1 MKNYYHILGLSFE
14 SNPENILIDAAY
26 KALVK
31 LYHPDIFKGNNK
43 DLKRKITEINE
54 AYEILSNRERKKK
67 YDEQL
72 NFFHKKN
79 LYDFSELNLEDTE
92 KFNDKFF
99 NNDWEIA
106 SIVYPELEARIFK
119 LELYSKKL
127 TLQFQFYLL
136 ETKKFHQNKEI
147 MDRFINAFI
156 EKKFGSSKL
165 ITKLSKFLI
174 ENKNKKETLYLNK
187 LVKVVGSKS
196 EKKIMDAFFKQFPN
210 VEYEFTSNLKQL
222 SKSKF
227 IMTSDNENFQK
238 IILVFTVILLILF
251 LIYSS

>member
-14 SNPENILIDAAY
+14 SNPENSLIDAAY

-31 LYHPDIFKGNNK
+31 LYHPDIYKGNNR
-43 DLKRKITEINE
+43 DLKRKITELNE
-54 AYEILSNRERKKK
+54 AYEILSNANKKKK

-72 NFFHKKN
+72 SFFHKKN
-79 LYDFSELNLEDTE
+79 SYDFSDQHLEDTE

-106 SIVYPELEARIFK
+106 TIVYPELEEKIYK
-119 LELYSKKL
+119 LNLYSKKL

-136 ETKKFHQNKEI
+136 ETKKFHKNSDIMNK
-147 MDRFINAFI
+147 FINAFI

-165 ITKLSKFLI
+165 INKLSRFLI
-174 ENKNKKETLYLNK
+174 ENKKKKEALYLNK

-196 EKKIMDAFFKQFPN
+196 EKKIIDAFFKHYPKIEHDF
-210 VEYEFTSNLKQL
+210 SLNLKQVNN
-222 SKSKF
+222 KF
-227 IMTSDNENFQK
+227 TIVNDNEKFQK
-238 IILVFTVILLILF
+238 IVLIITIVFLILF
-251 LIYSS
+251 LVYSS

>member
-14 SNPENILIDAAY
+14 SNPENSLIDAAY

-31 LYHPDIFKGNNK
+31 LYHPDIYKGNNR
-43 DLKRKITEINE
+43 DLKRKITELNE
-54 AYEILSNRERKKK
+54 AYEILSNANKKKK

-72 NFFHKKN
+72 SFFHKKN
-79 LYDFSELNLEDTE
+79 SYDFSDLHLEDTE

-106 SIVYPELEARIFK
+106 TIVYPELEEKIYK
-119 LELYSKKL
+119 LNLYSKKL

-136 ETKKFHQNKEI
+136 ETKKFHKNSDIMNK
-147 MDRFINAFI
+147 FINAFI

-165 ITKLSKFLI
+165 INKLSRFLI
-174 ENKNKKETLYLNK
+174 ENKNKKEALYLNK

-196 EKKIMDAFFKQFPN
+196 EKKIVDAFFKHYPKI
-210 VEYEFTSNLKQL
+210 EYDFSLNLKQVNN
-222 SKSKF
+222 KF
-227 IMTSDNENFQK
+227 IIVNDNEKFQK
-238 IILVFTVILLILF
+238 IVLIITIFFLILF
-251 LIYSS
+251 LVYSS

>member
-1 MKNYYHILGLSFE
+1 MPK
-14 SNPENILIDAAY
+14 
-26 KALVK
+26 K
-31 LYHPDIFKGNNK
+31 
-43 DLKRKITEINE
+43 
-54 AYEILSNRERKKK
+54 KKK

-72 NFFHKKN
+72 NFFHKNN

-106 SIVYPELEARIFK
+106 SIVYPELEERIFK
-119 LELYSKKL
+119 LDLYSKKL

-147 MDRFINAFI
+147 MDKFIDAFI

-196 EKKIMDAFFKQFPN
+196 EKKIVDAFFKQFPD
-210 VEYEFTSNLKQL
+210 VEHEFMSRLK
-222 SKSKF
+222 KMGGSKF
-227 IMTSDNENFQK
+227 IVTSDNENFQK
-238 IILVFTVILLILF
+238 IILV
-251 LIYSS
+251 

>member
-14 SNPENILIDAAY
+14 SNPENSLIDAAY

-31 LYHPDIFKGNNK
+31 LYHPDIYKGNNR
-43 DLKRKITEINE
+43 DLKRKITELNE
-54 AYEILSNRERKKK
+54 AYEILSNANKKKK

-72 NFFHKKN
+72 SFFHKKN
-79 LYDFSELNLEDTE
+79 SYDFSDLHLEDKE

-106 SIVYPELEARIFK
+106 TIVYPELEEKIYK
-119 LELYSKKL
+119 LNLYSKKL

-136 ETKKFHQNKEI
+136 ETKKFHKNSDIMNK
-147 MDRFINAFI
+147 FINAFI

-165 ITKLSKFLI
+165 INKLSRFLI
-174 ENKNKKETLYLNK
+174 ENKKKKEALYLNK

-196 EKKIMDAFFKQFPN
+196 EKKIVDAFFKHYPKI
-210 VEYEFTSNLKQL
+210 EYDFSLNLKQL
-222 SKSKF
+222 NNKF
-227 IMTSDNENFQK
+227 IIVNDNEKFQK
-238 IILVFTVILLILF
+238 IVLIITIFFLILF
-251 LIYSS
+251 LVYSS

>member
-14 SNPENILIDAAY
+14 SNPENSLIDAAY

-31 LYHPDIFKGNNK
+31 LYHPDIYKGNNR
-43 DLKRKITEINE
+43 DLKRKITELNE
-54 AYEILSNRERKKK
+54 AYEILSNANKKKK

-72 NFFHKKN
+72 SFFHKKN
-79 LYDFSELNLEDTE
+79 SYDFSDLHLEDKE

-106 SIVYPELEARIFK
+106 TIVYPELEEKIYK
-119 LELYSKKL
+119 LNLYSKKL

-136 ETKKFHQNKEI
+136 ETKKFHKNSDIMNK
-147 MDRFINAFI
+147 FINAFI

-165 ITKLSKFLI
+165 INKLSRFLI
-174 ENKNKKETLYLNK
+174 ENKKKKEALYLNK

-196 EKKIMDAFFKQFPN
+196 EKKIVDAFFKHYP
-210 VEYEFTSNLKQL
+210 
-222 SKSKF
+222 
-227 IMTSDNENFQK
+227 K
-238 IILVFTVILLILF
+238 IE
-251 LIYSS
+251 